1 MTRLLPL
8 AAALILIG
16 AAPAAAH
23 TITPGT
29 SGFTDGLHHPF
40 GQAAH
45 IMIILGAGLL
55 LGQREIAAWRSP
67 LYGCL
72 AGLAAGLAGG
82 PLLVSPA
89 LEPRLAL
96 ALLLL
101 AVVLGGLV
109 ALARP
114 LPAAPLA
121 ALLALAG
128 LGLGLDS
135 APEGTLQQILA
146 ALFGSG
152 FAVIFA
158 LLNVTMLSHYA
169 RGNLARRPWQMIGVR
184 IVGSWIAAAGIMVLA
199 LQLR

>member
-8 AAALILIG
+8 AAALIFSG

-45 IMIILGAGLL
+45 LMIILGAGLL
-55 LGQREIAAWRSP
+55 LGQREIAAWRGP
-67 LYGCL
+67 LYGYL

-82 PLLVSPA
+82 PLLIAPA
-89 LEPRLAL
+89 LEPRLTL

-101 AVVLGGLV
+101 AVLLGGLV

-114 LPAAPLA
+114 LPAAPFT

-158 LLNVTMLSHYA
+158 LLNVMMLAYSA
-169 RGNLARRPWQMIGVR
+169 GSNARRPWQMIGVR